1 MGLLAHAVVLLGE
14 DDTEEEEE
22 EEDDE
27 AGGVAGRNAGFVNA
41 DDGGGDE
48 AGDDGAL
55 QWRWSNM
62 LMPFITTVSMT
73 MCMLYV
79 VPRNMRQSMSM
90 NAGTVGRRVN
100 NVESQS
106 KRGAK
111 RRKPAGMGETGW
123 SGLWASENHDPC
135 VKATLLPRGVCAS

>member
-1 MGLLAHAVVLLGE
+1 MA
-14 DDTEEEEE
+14 
-22 EEDDE
+22 
-27 AGGVAGRNAGFVNA
+27 
-41 DDGGGDE
+41 
-48 AGDDGAL
+48 
-55 QWRWSNM
+55 
-62 LMPFITTVSMT
+62 

-90 NAGTVGRRVN
+90 NAGMVGRRVN

-111 RRKPAGMGETGW
+111 RRKPAGMGRDWMVGTV
-123 SGLWASENHDPC
+123 LWASENHDPC